1 MKAQIQIEGM
11 GCNHCI
17 GTVREALNAHPEI
30 SVASV
35 EIGKAIVSFDENQ
48 ISQTIIQQAIDDAG
62 YEVKQF
68 DNIS

>member
-17 GTVREALNAHPEI
+17 GAVREALGAHPEI
-30 SVASV
+30 AVTSV
-35 EIGKAIVSFDENQ
+35 EIGKAIVTFDENQ

-62 YEVKQF
+62 YEVKRF